1 MLASVGDFFLV
12 VAREEFFFNGRKWLR
27 VGNMEKRPF
36 EEIPGDVGSW
46 NI

>member
-1 MLASVGDFFLV
+1 VLASVGVFFLV
-12 VAREEFFFNGRKWLR
+12 VAREDFFNGRKWLR
-27 VGNMEKRPF
+27 IGNMEKRPF